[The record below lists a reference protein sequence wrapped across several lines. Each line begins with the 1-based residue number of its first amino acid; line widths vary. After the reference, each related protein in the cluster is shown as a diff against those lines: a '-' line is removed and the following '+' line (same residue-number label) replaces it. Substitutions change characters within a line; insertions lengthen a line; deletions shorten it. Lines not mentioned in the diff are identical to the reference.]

1 MSITLTNIRCDDFS
15 GGGTRDGKVEF
26 SASKVQAHDL
36 VDCLS
41 DTELAE
47 LIREI
52 GEERCCKVL
61 EITPAEVE

>member
-1 MSITLTNIRCDDFS
+1 MAITLTNIRCTDFS

-26 SASKVQAHDL
+26 SASKIDASEIVE
-36 VDCLS
+36 CLS

-52 GEERCCKVL
+52 GEERCCNVL